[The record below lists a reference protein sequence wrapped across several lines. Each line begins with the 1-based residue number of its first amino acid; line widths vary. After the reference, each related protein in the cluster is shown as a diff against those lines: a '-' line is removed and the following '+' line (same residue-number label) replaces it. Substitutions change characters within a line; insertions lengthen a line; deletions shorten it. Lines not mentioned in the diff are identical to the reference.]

1 MRNFTLL
8 LTLTVVAVGV
18 GCQEKTVS
26 EPSNPSPRQPLEV
39 EQILDA
45 LPKQKESQKMR
56 VSTELSSDQNVPF
69 SDRVAAAKQKLRD
82 EIKKAGLARIAD
94 NLDKLMM
101 VSIRL
106 KAAASDGVLKPGSSK
121 LGGTPDLPED
131 MAWPECNGIPMALL
145 AQFRMQDVAH
155 YDPHGRLPKSG
166 ILYFFYEAREQ
177 KWGYDPSDRGYWRVI
192 YYDGDLA
199 RLRPATSPKNLPKEN
214 RFRAC
219 EVKLCN
225 EITLPSWE
233 SENIK
238 QLKLSKDEWDRYV
251 VFPGTSCG
259 EGETIHRLLG
269 HPEWIQGEMQLQC
282 QLASNGIYV
291 GNSAGYAD
299 PRRAILE
306 KGTDD
311 WQFLLQIDSD
321 EGNMGTM
328 WGDVGRVYFWI
339 REQHLKKRDF
349 NNVWLVLQC
358 Y

>member
-1 MRNFTLL
+1 
-8 LTLTVVAVGV
+8 
-18 GCQEKTVS
+18 
-26 EPSNPSPRQPLEV
+26 
-39 EQILDA
+39 
-45 LPKQKESQKMR
+45 MR
-56 VSTELSSDQNVPF
+56 VSTEISSDQSVPLAERL
-69 SDRVAAAKQKLRD
+69 DAAKHDLRTHL
-82 EIKKAGLARIAD
+82 EESGLARVAGD
-94 NLDKLMM
+94 LQRLMM

-106 KAAASDGVLKPGSSK
+106 KAKVTAEDDLKPGSSK
-121 LGGTPDLPED
+121 LGGTPDLPD
-131 MAWPECNGIPMALL
+131 GTAWPECNGVPMALL
-145 AQFRMQDVAH
+145 AQLRMQDVAPC
-155 YDPHGRLPKSG
+155 DPDGRLPKSG
-166 ILYFFYEAREQ
+166 MLYFFYETKDQ
-177 KWGYDPSDRGYWRVI
+177 KWGFDPEDRGHWKVI

-199 RLRPATSPKNLPKEN
+199 GFRAATPPNAWPKES

-219 EVKLCN
+219 RLTFFN
-225 EITLPSWE
+225 EITLPSWD
-233 SENIK
+233 
-238 QLKLSKDEWDRYV
+238 SKDIERLRLSRAERDGYAA
-251 VFPGTSCG
+251 FPGTSCG
-259 EGETIHRLLG
+259 EGEIVHRLLG
-269 HPEWIQGEMQLQC
+269 HPEQIQGDMQLEC